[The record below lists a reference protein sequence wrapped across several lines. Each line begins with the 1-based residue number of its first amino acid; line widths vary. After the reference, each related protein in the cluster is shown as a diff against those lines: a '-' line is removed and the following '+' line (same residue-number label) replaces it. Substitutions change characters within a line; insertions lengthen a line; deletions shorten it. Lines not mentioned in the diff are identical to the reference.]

1 LAEQLN
7 VLLVCTISLSKTD
20 KDFKMAYIPTV
31 QFSNEDGQDKQ
42 MNLFNK
48 LYEDR
53 IILLHEQVMP
63 ESMSTITAQLMF
75 LNAQDSQAPIH
86 LYISSP
92 GGSVMDGFAII
103 DTMNLI
109 EAPVYTYTMGLAA
122 SMGALIFLCGS
133 KRYMLP
139 NAELML
145 HQPLGGVQGQATDI
159 EITAN
164 RILKMKKKINHMI
177 SDKCNMGFDEIQQ
190 MIDRDRYFD
199 AEESVEKGLADEIIT
214 TIKFV

>member
-1 LAEQLN
+1 
-7 VLLVCTISLSKTD
+7 
-20 KDFKMAYIPTV
+20 MAYIPAV
-31 QFSNEDGQDKQ
+31 SFNQDGQEKA

-53 IILLHEQVMP
+53 IVLLHEAVTP
-63 ESMSTITAQLMF
+63 ESMSAICAQLMF
-75 LNAQDSQAPIH
+75 LNAKENTTPIH

-92 GGSVMDGFAII
+92 GGSVTDGFAII

-122 SMGALIFLCGS
+122 SMGALIFLCGD

-139 NAELML
+139 NSELML

-164 RILKMKKKINHMI
+164 RILKMKKKINHII
-177 SDKCNMGFDEIQQ
+177 SQRSAIPHDEVQS

-199 AEESVEKGLADEIIT
+199 ADEAIEHGLADEIIT
-214 TIKFV
+214 NMITTK

>member
-1 LAEQLN
+1 M
-7 VLLVCTISLSKTD
+7 V
-20 KDFKMAYIPTV
+20 YIPAVT
-31 QFSNEDGQDKQ
+31 FSQDGEEKA

-53 IILLHEQVMP
+53 IILLHEP
-63 ESMSTITAQLMF
+63 IRAESMSVITAQLMF
-75 LNAQDSQAPIH
+75 LNAKDSTLPIH

-122 SMGALIFLCGS
+122 SMGALIFLCGT

-139 NAELML
+139 NSEVML

-159 EITAN
+159 EITAK
-164 RILKMKKKINHMI
+164 RILKMKKKINLII
-177 SDKCNMGFDEIQQ
+177 SDNSNIPKNKVQQ

-199 AEESVEKGLADEIIT
+199 AVEAIEKGLADEILTKIVH
-214 TIKFV
+214 I

>member
-1 LAEQLN
+1 
-7 VLLVCTISLSKTD
+7 
-20 KDFKMAYIPTV
+20 MAYIPAVT
-31 QFSNEDGQDKQ
+31 FSQDGEDKA

-53 IILLHEQVMP
+53 IILLHEP
-63 ESMSTITAQLMF
+63 IRAESMSAITAQLMF
-75 LNAQDSQAPIH
+75 LNAKDSTLPIH

-133 KRYMLP
+133 QRYMLP
-139 NAELML
+139 NSELML

-164 RILKMKKKINHMI
+164 RILKMKKKINLII
-177 SDKCNMGFDEIQQ
+177 SDNSNIPKNKVQQ

-199 AEESVEKGLADEIIT
+199 AQESVEKGLADEIIT
-214 TIKFV
+214 TMLHVK

>member
-1 LAEQLN
+1 
-7 VLLVCTISLSKTD
+7 
-20 KDFKMAYIPTV
+20 MAYIPAVTFT
-31 QFSNEDGQDKQ
+31 QDGEEKA

-53 IILLHEQVMP
+53 IILLHEQVRP
-63 ESMSTITAQLMF
+63 ESMSTITSQLMF

-133 KRYMLP
+133 NRYMLP
-139 NAELML
+139 NSELML

-164 RILKMKKKINHMI
+164 RIIKMKKKINRII
-177 SDKCNMGFDEIQQ
+177 SENSNIAHNKVQQ

-199 AEESVEKGLADEIIT
+199 AEECIEKGLADEIIT
-214 TIKFV
+214 KIIHS

>member
-1 LAEQLN
+1 
-7 VLLVCTISLSKTD
+7 
-20 KDFKMAYIPTV
+20 MAYIPTV
-31 QFSNEDGQDKQ
+31 QFSDEDGQDKQ
-42 MNLFNK
+42 MSLFNK

-63 ESMSTITAQLMF
+63 ESMSTVIAQLMF
-75 LNAQDSQAPIH
+75 LNAQDSKAPIH

-109 EAPVYTYTMGLAA
+109 KAPVYTYTMGLAA

-139 NAELML
+139 NSELML

-164 RILKMKKKINHMI
+164 RILKMKKKINFII
-177 SDKCNMGFDEIQQ
+177 SENSDIHIDEIQQ

-199 AEESVEKGLADEIIT
+199 AQESIDKGLADEIIT
-214 TIKFV
+214 KMGTSK